1 MDTGHTSKRELTR
14 LTEAFEAFNQL
25 SGELQQSYDE
35 LQSEVARLQAQLQT
49 ANRQRDE
56 EIQRHTRLAKR
67 LEALLEA
74 LPGGVIMLDHDGIV
88 RERNS
93 AANDFLGQPL
103 QDTRW
108 TLVCRRAFQDDMND
122 QGDLTLQDGRMVSL
136 AEKDMNPGPGRVLL
150 FTDVTEHRK
159 VQDLLARQ
167 RRLAAMGEMAAALAH
182 QIRTPLSAA
191 LLYLSNTMYSGL
203 SHDRKDELL
212 EKSSRCLHTLEQLIS
227 DMLHFARGARYTET
241 TFELDD
247 LLETIEVALGPV
259 MLDTQS
265 ATVHGPD
272 QAATLIGNRE
282 ALAGAVLNLATNGL
296 HHAGANARLDIEA
309 RICGLDVEIR
319 VSDNGPGVP
328 EQNRDRIFE
337 PFFTSRSDG
346 TGLGLAVARSV
357 ALAHRGEL
365 RLDTR
370 TPDGPASRNPSS
382 MDPSSM
388 ENLTGASF
396 IMRLPLSA
404 TPQNTTSLTH
414 RTTTRVDRLPAAACA
429 AHTQA
434 KEAAV

>member
-1 MDTGHTSKRELTR
+1 MDTGRTSKRELSR
-14 LTEAFEAFNQL
+14 LTEAFETFNQL

-49 ANRQRDE
+49 ANRRRDE
-56 EIQRHTRLAKR
+56 EIQRHKRLAKR

-74 LPGGVIMLDHDGIV
+74 LPGGVILLDQDGIV
-88 RERNS
+88 REINS

-103 QDTRW
+103 QDVRW
-108 TLVCRRAFQDDMND
+108 ARVCRRAFQNDIND

-136 AEKDMNPGPGRVLL
+136 AEKDMHPGPGRVLL

-159 VQDLLARQ
+159 AQDLLARQ
-167 RRLAAMGEMAAALAH
+167 RRLVAMGEMAAALAH

-191 LLYLSNTMYSGL
+191 LLYISNTMYSSL
-203 SHDRKDELL
+203 SDSHKDELL
-212 EKSSRCLHTLEQLIS
+212 EKSTRCLHNLEQLIA
-227 DMLHFARGARYTET
+227 DMLHFARGAQYTET
-241 TFELDD
+241 TFKLDE

-272 QAATLIGNRE
+272 QAAMLTGNRE
-282 ALAGAVLNLATNGL
+282 ALAGAILNLATNGL
-296 HHAGANARLDIEA
+296 RHAGANARLDIGA
-309 RICGLDVEIR
+309 HICGLDVEIR

-328 EQNRDRIFE
+328 EIHRDRIFN

-357 ALAHRGEL
+357 AEAHSGEL

-370 TPDGPASRNPSS
+370 APAGLS
-382 MDPSSM
+382 
-388 ENLTGASF
+388 GAHF
-396 IMRLPLSA
+396 IMRLPLSVA
-404 TPQNTTSLTH
+404 LQETPPFTN
-414 RTTTRVDRLPAAACA
+414 RTTARVGRRAAASIA